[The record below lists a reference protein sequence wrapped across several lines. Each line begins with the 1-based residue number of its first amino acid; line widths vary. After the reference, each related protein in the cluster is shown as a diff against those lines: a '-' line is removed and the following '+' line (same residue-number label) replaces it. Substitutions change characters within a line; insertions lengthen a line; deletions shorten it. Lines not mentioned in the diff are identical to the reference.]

1 MKKNDYINIGHALEA
16 LIRKRGYKTNMEFT
30 IDYGVKYASFSRYI
44 SGLKQGRRGGYLET
58 LVKYLEFLDSSLFE
72 LLNFF
77 GNIDNQKGNNF

>member
-44 SGLKQGRRGGYLET
+44 SGLKQGRRGGNLET

-77 GNIDNQKGNNF
+77 EN